1 MFYNFIM
8 FYIYVLQSI
17 KDNKLYIGSTS
28 NLKKRFEEHN
38 EGRVKSTSYRRP
50 LELIYYEA
58 YKEEDIARKR
68 EGLLKRGK
76 AHMEL
81 RKRLKLN

>member
-1 MFYNFIM
+1 M

-17 KDNKLYIGSTS
+17 KNGNLYTGYTAD
-28 NLKKRFEEHN
+28 LKKRFREHN

-58 YKEEDIARKR
+58 YKEEEMARKR
-68 EGLLKRGK
+68 ERLLKSGK